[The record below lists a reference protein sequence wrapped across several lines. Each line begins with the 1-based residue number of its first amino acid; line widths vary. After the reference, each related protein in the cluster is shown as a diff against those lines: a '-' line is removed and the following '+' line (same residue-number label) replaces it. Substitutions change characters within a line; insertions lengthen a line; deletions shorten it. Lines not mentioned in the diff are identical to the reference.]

1 MSKDSK
7 VYDNRSKA
15 FIKEQ
20 NAKGMK
26 RWSDALDD
34 DAFGDDVIDEGDHR
48 RLNLVP
54 SINPYGGSSFE

>member
-1 MSKDSK
+1 MNK

-26 RWSDALDD
+26 RWADQLDD
-34 DAFGDDVIDEGDHR
+34 DAFGDEVQDDGDHR
-48 RLNLVP
+48 RLDLQP
-54 SINPYGGSSFE
+54 SINPWGGSSFD

>member
-1 MSKDSK
+1 MSRDNK

-26 RWSDALDD
+26 RWAETLPD
-34 DAFGDDVIDEGDHR
+34 DAFGDEVVDDSDHR
-48 RLNLVP
+48 RLNLRP
-54 SINPYGGSSFE
+54 SINPWGNSSFD